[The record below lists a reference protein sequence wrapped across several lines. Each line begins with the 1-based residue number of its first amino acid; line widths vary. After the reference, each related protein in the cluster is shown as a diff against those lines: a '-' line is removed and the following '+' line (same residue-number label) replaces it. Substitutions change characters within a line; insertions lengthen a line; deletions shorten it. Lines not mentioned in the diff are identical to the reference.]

1 MPLWFIFTLLTI
13 SFWGI
18 GQIFLKKGLVHLSPF
33 YNNLLASI
41 FYLVLFIPFSISGGI
56 NLSSISG
63 GTLILIIIIALS
75 YKLYYYAIGKGK
87 LSLTSTVIATYPLVT
102 LVLSAVFLHE
112 TTNLFQKTAILLV
125 MAGTIVI
132 TTPTNKQDWLAGMHN
147 KVWLAWALIH
157 VVFAG
162 TGDFLSKIVINQDGI
177 YNFLFLIPLA
187 DLLATGL
194 IGLLDPKGRQLPKIA
209 FKNYLPALMG
219 TLMIQVGLLF
229 FYLGFAHGPASLVAP
244 LSSCYTAVT
253 VILAIILLKEK
264 VTKVQLAGII
274 LTIAGIILFGIS

>member
-41 FYLVLFIPFSISGGI
+41 FYLVLFIPFSIFKGL
-56 NLSSISG
+56 NLSSITG
-63 GTLILIIIIALS
+63 KTLILIFTISLC
-75 YKLYYYAIGKGK
+75 YKFYYYAIGKGK
-87 LSLTSTVIATYPLVT
+87 LSLTSTVIATYPIVT
-102 LVLSAVFLHE
+102 LVLSSVFLRE
-112 TTNLFQKTAILLV
+112 TTNLFQKTAIFLV
-125 MAGTIVI
+125 MTGAIVI
-132 TTPTNKQDWLAGMHN
+132 TIPTNKQDWLAGMHN
-147 KVWLAWALIH
+147 KIWLAWALVH

-162 TGDFLSKIVINQDGI
+162 TGDFLSKIVINQHGI

-187 DLLATGL
+187 DLLATGF
-194 IGLLDPKGRQLPKIA
+194 IGLLDPKGRRLPTITLTKYI
-209 FKNYLPALMG
+209 PALMG
-219 TLMIQVGLLF
+219 TLMIQAGLLF

-244 LSSCYTAVT
+244 LSSCYTAIT